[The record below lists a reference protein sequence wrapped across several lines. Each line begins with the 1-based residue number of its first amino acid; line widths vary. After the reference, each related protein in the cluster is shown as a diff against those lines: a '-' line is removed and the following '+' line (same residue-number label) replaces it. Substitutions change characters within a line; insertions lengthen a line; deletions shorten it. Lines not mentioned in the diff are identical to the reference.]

1 MVGLKLDV
9 KNVWRKKMEIKCSVC
24 GYHDYDM
31 KKILYKNKQT
41 PICPDCKNIKKGLEL
56 AYGQKLGIRR
66 IDNGD

>member
-1 MVGLKLDV
+1 
-9 KNVWRKKMEIKCSVC
+9 MEIKCSVC